1 MKKMTVMALMLCALT
16 LGGCREKKTRIAM
29 LPYPETRMD
38 DVVDDYHGTQ
48 VADPYR
54 WLEDYNSAETAAWV
68 RAQNEVTFN
77 FLEQIPYREQM
88 KQRLEELWNFP
99 REGAP
104 VRHGDWYYFFRN
116 DGLQNQSVLYR
127 QATLD
132 GEPEVFLDPNKL
144 SPDGTASLAATSFS
158 KDGRYLGYSVSAA
171 GSDWVEIHVM
181 DTHTGEKLPDVIRWV
196 KFSGAVWA
204 ADSQGFYYSAYDEPD
219 EATRLSGQNRFQT
232 VWYHRL
238 GTPQSADVMIYR
250 DERNPLRY
258 FHGRESDDGRYIFIS
273 AAEGTHGTE
282 ILYRRT
288 DAPAAPFRVLL
299 PGFENNYSLIF
310 AEGDTAYFYTNDG
323 APNYRVAT
331 IGLSAVRPVLHDFI
345 PENPDALLR
354 SAGFVGGNLMA
365 HYLEHAQ
372 SAVLQYD
379 RSGVLVRRVEL
390 PGIGTVSGF
399 EGNKDVTETF
409 YSLTSFTSP
418 ATIYRYDL
426 NTGVSELFRRPEVDF
441 DPTLYTS
448 EQVFYTGRDGEQIP
462 MFIVSR
468 KGIKRD
474 GRNPLM
480 LYAYGGFNHTLT
492 PAFNPTN
499 IMFLEQGGIYVSA
512 NIRGGGEYGRRWHR
526 SALLENRQTA
536 FDDFITAAEYLID
549 NGYTSREKIAIMGG
563 SNGGLLVGACMTQRP
578 DLFAVAIPQVGVLDM
593 LRYHLFTVGWG
604 WAVEYGRADIPEQ
617 FEYLYAYSPLH
628 NLREGVCYPATLI
641 TTADHDDRVVPA
653 HSFKFAARLQAV
665 QSCDR
670 PTLIRI
676 DTNTGHG
683 AGKPT
688 SKRIEEAADIYSFV
702 LWNTGSKVSF
712 GRRTRALQLP
722 HDE

>member
-1 MKKMTVMALMLCALT
+1 MTVMALALCALT
-16 LGGCREKKTRIAM
+16 LGSCREKKTRIAM

-54 WLEDYNSAETAAWV
+54 WLEDDNSAETAAWV

-77 FLEQIPYREQM
+77 YLEQIPYREQM

-104 VRHGDWYYFFRN
+104 VRHGDWYYFSRN
-116 DGLQNQSVLYR
+116 DGLQNQNVLYR

-132 GEPEVFLDPNKL
+132 GEPEMFLDPNTL
-144 SPDGTASLAATSFS
+144 SADGTSSLVTTSFS

-181 DTHTGEKLPDVIRWV
+181 DTRTGEKLPDVIRWV

-238 GTPQSADVMIYR
+238 GTPQSADKMIYR
-250 DERNPLRY
+250 DEQNPLRY
-258 FHGRESDDGRYIFIS
+258 FHGEESDDGRYIFITAS
-273 AAEGTHGTE
+273 DGTHGNE
-282 ILYRRT
+282 ILYRLT

-299 PGFENNYSLIF
+299 PGFENNYSLVF
-310 AEGDTAYFYTNDG
+310 AEGDTAYFYTNDS
-323 APNYRVAT
+323 APNYRVAA
-331 IGLSAVRPVLHDFI
+331 IDLSAPRPVLRDFI
-345 PENPDALLR
+345 PETHDALLR
-354 SAGFVGGNLMA
+354 GAGFVGGNLMA
-365 HYLEHAQ
+365 FYLEHAQ
-372 SAVLQYD
+372 SAVMQYD
-379 RSGVLVRRVEL
+379 RSGALIRRVEL

-399 EGNKDVTETF
+399 EGGRNATETF

-418 ATIYRYDL
+418 ATTYRYDL
-426 NTGVSELFRRPEVDF
+426 GTGESELFRRSEVDF
-441 DPTLYTS
+441 DPALYTS
-448 EQVFYTGRDGEQIP
+448 EQVFYTGRDGERIP

-468 KGIKRD
+468 KDMKRD
-474 GRNPLM
+474 GRNPLI
-480 LYAYGGFNHTLT
+480 LYGYGGFNQPLT
-492 PAFNPTN
+492 PSFNPTN
-499 IMFLEQGGIYVSA
+499 IMFLEQGGIYVVA
-512 NIRGGGEYGRRWHR
+512 NIRGGGEYGQRWHR
-526 SALLENRQTA
+526 SALFENRQTA

-604 WAVEYGRADIPEQ
+604 WAVEYGRADVAGQ

-676 DTNTGHG
+676 DTNAGHG

-702 LWNTGSKVSF
+702 LWNTDSKVSF
-712 GRRTRALQLP
+712 RSK
-722 HDE
+722 